1 MQFNV
6 KMAVHA
12 FSLLCDLFLLLSY
25 TIEGLHMHDADRS
38 LGRPAQRLGKTLE
51 VHCDNLFATCYV
63 VRPRLTHYF
72 IVTKFLNVQ
81 ILFSRTEHSFEII
94 AI

>member
-1 MQFNV
+1 
-6 KMAVHA
+6 
-12 FSLLCDLFLLLSY
+12 
-25 TIEGLHMHDADRS
+25 MHDADRS

-51 VHCDNLFATCYV
+51 VHCDNLFAACYV
-63 VRPRLTHYF
+63 VRPRLTHCF
-72 IVTKFLNVQ
+72 IVNIQ